1 MLTIKHWHAGCGEM
15 TLDIGVACVS
25 YQARTAPV
33 QLLLYRVYM
42 IYLFIYENKS
52 HFTYKKK
59 KRIPSSCFAVVVF
72 HLVACWLVGWLVLVC
87 FLRQGCVLLAI
98 LEFTM

>member
-1 MLTIKHWHAGCGEM
+1 MGTLTIKHWQAGCAEM

-33 QLLLYRVYM
+33 QLLLYSVYM

-52 HFTYKKK
+52 HFTYM
-59 KRIPSSCFAVVVF
+59 FAGF
-72 HLVACWLVGWLVLVC
+72 MW
-87 FLRQGCVLLAI
+87 
-98 LEFTM
+98 

>member
-1 MLTIKHWHAGCGEM
+1 M

-33 QLLLYRVYM
+33 QLLLYSVYM

-59 KRIPSSCFAVVVF
+59 KKNCCQTLPVLHEVVS
-72 HLVACWLVGWLVLVC
+72 
-87 FLRQGCVLLAI
+87 R
-98 LEFTM
+98 

>member
-33 QLLLYRVYM
+33 QLLLYSVYM

-59 KRIPSSCFAVVVF
+59 KGSPQAVLLLWF
-72 HLVACWLVGWLVLVC
+72 FICLLVGWLVGWFWSV
-87 FLRQGCVLLAI
+87 F
-98 LEFTM
+98 